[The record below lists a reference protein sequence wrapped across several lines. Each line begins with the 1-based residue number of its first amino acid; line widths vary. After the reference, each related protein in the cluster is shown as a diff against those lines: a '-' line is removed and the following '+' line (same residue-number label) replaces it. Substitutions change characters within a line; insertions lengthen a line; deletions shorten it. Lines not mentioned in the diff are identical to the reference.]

1 MVAFTREI
9 VNVIKDTLQQIKYI
23 IKKYG
28 ENIQKRLK

>member
-28 ENIQKRLK
+28 ENVQKRLK

>member
-28 ENIQKRLK
+28 KNVQKRLK